1 MVNISWHCTVAGIC
15 ICVCVLM
22 LCFLFAS
29 SVGGYV
35 VQGKLHCYYFC
46 CVVLCYVA
54 HVCVVT
60 AVSIYG
66 LIGPLSRLTLLFDFW
81 NAEILCAFPL

>member
-1 MVNISWHCTVAGIC
+1 M
-15 ICVCVLM
+15 
-22 LCFLFAS
+22 
-29 SVGGYV
+29 

-81 NAEILCAFPL
+81 NAEILCEKNCVVFLSSRIAPDDIFGSFFFKYYNEILCGG